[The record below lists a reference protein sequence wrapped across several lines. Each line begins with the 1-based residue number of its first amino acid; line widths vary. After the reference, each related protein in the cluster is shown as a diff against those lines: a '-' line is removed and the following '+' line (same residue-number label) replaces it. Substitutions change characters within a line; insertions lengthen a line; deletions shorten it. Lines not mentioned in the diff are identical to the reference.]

1 MHYPYIGECAMKL
14 ASLLY
19 ITRTQLAEELGV
31 STATIRNWSKQR
43 GFPDP
48 LPKSGKVPIYKTS
61 ELISWLEDEGE
72 K

>member
-1 MHYPYIGECAMKL
+1 MKL
-14 ASLLY
+14 ASMLY

-31 STATIRNWSKQR
+31 SIATIRNWSKQR

-48 LPKSGKVPIYKTS
+48 LPQSRKVPIYKIS
-61 ELISWLEDEGE
+61 ELVSWLEGEGR